1 MDKEEGN
8 ILNLINKEINN
19 LPIMN
24 RQDELKNCSKTENS
38 KIININIKRIS
49 NDKNN
54 NSLIERKP
62 YVSRRQKKCK
72 VLNNITTLSK
82 DELFKNNY
90 SLKINNT
97 DNDKENNIKKLNNA
111 INNINIKLN
120 SSINNINNIETIKI
134 NRKNKRSIN
143 FDYENKSHNN
153 KKIRIFSRSFKKYQ
167 SSIDN
172 NNINRKIYI
181 YSDRNRPRLKTLTN
195 NNTDTNQN
203 INLNS
208 YNNNTRP
215 NKKRIFSSLKI
226 KSKSK
231 INDFSLSNNYYKFS
245 KIKNKKRYNSVQHSS
260 SKNECLKVN
269 KKLDISTIGH
279 INNYNNNSINI
290 KKKSFSLKKSKN
302 INNLK
307 NNSFINSNCNSNNKK
322 QRNILSP
329 KEKIIEL
336 KIKELDNETLKFR
349 EERNK
354 VNELK
359 IEYEKLQAQL
369 FKDIDDFVKKKE
381 EFEKF
386 KQNEINNINKERKN
400 MLLDNKFILN
410 VKNQS
415 KLLELEVKK
424 NEETIVQLK
433 IQISE
438 LQLIIKNKD
447 NEIKNLQK
455 IINENNLNKN
465 ISSVKKI
472 KEIKIGNDNT
482 KIFSLINKK
491 NNSVKFLNNTEKIND
506 IYNAKTFK
514 KINII
519 KNKNNGSR
527 SNNISNNNSI
537 LGQKNSCRLFKK
549 KYNKENNNINKDFF
563 SSHVINNDSCISSSN
578 ISNRINNKSSL
589 VFNPS
594 LLKNSVYDSISYN
607 NVNLRS
613 ESNNNMSIN
622 NSKIESIKSIK
633 STFIINSNNNTIN
646 NYQNKNESNKNKN
659 NYINPIQCKLKKNLK
674 NSCRLKNE
682 IIRVNSNLV
691 NTSYIKSETDTNNNY
706 IIPKIN
712 ENLEQNIL
720 KESTHNNSN
729 DFVIPEKYI
738 EIDKNNNNKI
748 IKLLNINGNNIA
760 IYSNNKKEIT
770 YPDGMRQIIYDDNHQ
785 IIYYNNGDMKQ
796 IFNNGKTVFYDCKEQ
811 KIETLYENGIK
822 IVKYKNGGMERLLS
836 DNKENLNNNNNI
848 AELNVNFSS
857 NNIEKNN
864 DLKKRIEKKYIY
876 NNKYKTILK

>member
-519 KNKNNGSR
+519 KNKNSGSR

>member
-203 INLNS
+203 INLNY
-208 YNNNTRP
+208 YNNNTRT

-519 KNKNNGSR
+519 KNKNSGSR